1 MSSPT
6 LQTLQD
12 PILPLPWVCFRGGG
26 FANPSPRPSM
36 RALLDRGHPAR
47 VCAVPP
53 SQAPPC
59 SLLLSAVYPV
69 WHCAHAPSQAPPHC
83 NAHGGGWGGCRGGGG
98 VQLAGGDAGHVQA
111 RLGGPHSGPRVRRR
125 GDGVPA
131 GVRLCRYRRK
141 TGDLGYRGVR
151 GAEGKDTGSL
161 YTHTLRTIHTKP
173 VT

>member
-69 WHCAHAPSQAPPHC
+69 WHCAHAPSQAPPCCSQLFTLCGTVHTHP
-83 NAHGGGWGGCRGGGG
+83 AKHRPTATLTGVGGGAEAAAEYSSLVAMQGTY
-98 VQLAGGDAGHVQA
+98 
-111 RLGGPHSGPRVRRR
+111 RR
-125 GDGVPA
+125 GWADHTADRAFAAAVMGYLQVCGFAATA
-131 GVRLCRYRRK
+131 G
-141 TGDLGYRGVR
+141 
-151 GAEGKDTGSL
+151 
-161 YTHTLRTIHTKP
+161 KP